1 MLFIEAPEKHLF
13 TSHKWRV
20 SAIVWVMDSSNS
32 SKNSNGI
39 GSNYMM
45 SGKVHQPNGAA
56 ENRDAKK
63 WIRLAVVFLYLI
75 SVSLASIVLATYYI
89 VFWDAKQ
96 VYAR

>member
-56 ENRDAKK
+56 ENRDA
-63 WIRLAVVFLYLI
+63 
-75 SVSLASIVLATYYI
+75 
-89 VFWDAKQ
+89 
-96 VYAR
+96 